1 MRWDGQGDET
11 SIALMNFASILV
23 GDVGSAVCL
32 SSCILYHAI
41 PSPFPT
47 YILIESIIKM
57 R

>member
-41 PSPFPT
+41 PLPFPT